1 MSAPLDA
8 GLAAGI
14 VLFHPAPALLEASL
28 ASLQDSVGRIYLFLN
43 APLSPAARAVVDRPW
58 LRPAVLLNDGAN
70 LGLGTAYNRMAALA
84 RADGFSA
91 LLLLDQDSSPLPS
104 MAPALCE
111 ARARLIAAGECPAV
125 VGPLPVAARGCG
137 CKAPRCV
144 RRGGAVP
151 AAGAVPLEF
160 VISSG
165 SLIDLAAFEAVGG
178 FREDFFIDAVDIEW
192 CLRAWARHFSC
203 WMLSSVPM
211 PHRLG
216 QGVLRVPLLGLRLA
230 RQPPFRL
237 YTHARNQVAMLRLPS
252 VPLAWKCR
260 AALAMAAQSVL
271 HACASGGWPALRAFA
286 LGVADG
292 LRSRLGPVTRDFG

>member
-1 MSAPLDA
+1 MT
-8 GLAAGI
+8 AAGI
-14 VLFHPAPALLEASL
+14 VLFHPAPALLEEALAALDASV
-28 ASLQDSVGRIYLFLN
+28 ARVFLFLN
-43 APLSPAARAVVDRPW
+43 APLSAAARAVVERPGR
-58 LRPAVLLNDGAN
+58 RPPVLLGDGTN
-70 LGLGTAYNRMAALA
+70 QGLGVAYNRMAAMA
-84 RADGFSA
+84 RAEGFEA
-91 LLLLDQDSSPLPS
+91 LLLLDQDSSPLPA
-104 MAPALCE
+104 MAAALC
-111 ARARLIAAGECPAV
+111 ATRARLIAAGECPAV

-137 CKAPRCV
+137 CKAPRCFSQD
-144 RRGGAVP
+144 GAAP

-203 WMLSSVPM
+203 WMVASLPM

-216 QGVLRVPLLGLRLA
+216 SGVLRVPLLGLLLA

-237 YTHARNQVAMLRLPS
+237 YTHARNQMAMLRLPF

-260 AALAMAAQSVL
+260 AVAVIAAQTVIHL
-271 HACASGGWPALRAFA
+271 LASRERGTLRAFA

-292 LRSRLGPVTRDFG
+292 LRARLGPVTRGFG